1 MLFQHGYALIVG
13 VGRSAYPAWSLP
25 TTASDAAALR
35 AALTDPTLCAYPADD
50 EHVRLLSDEGATRAA
65 IQDGLAWLA
74 RQAAADDEA
83 TAIVYFSGHGWVD
96 KTTGGYY
103 LLPHDV
109 KPFDVPGSAL
119 AGEDFATALRAI
131 DAQRLLVVV
140 DSCHAAGM
148 ATAKDAGT
156 LELPGPFGQAALP
169 KGLADALKEG
179 QGRAVFASSR
189 GEQRSWLRPDGTLS
203 LYTHHLLEALNGA
216 GSRPGDD
223 VVRLSHLAG
232 HLSRTVPERARRLC
246 AAEQTPFYDWS
257 TEDFPVALLR
267 GGKGLPAEGWQ
278 PGEELAQPASGPT
291 YQATLHGSGAIAQD
305 GSVAAGAGGI
315 AIGRIGHR

>member
-25 TTASDAAALR
+25 TTASDASALR
-35 AALTDPTLCAYPADD
+35 SALTDPTLCAYPADD
-50 EHVRLLSDEGATRAA
+50 DHVRLLCDEGATRAA
-65 IQDGLAWLA
+65 LRDGLAWLA
-74 RQAAADDEA
+74 QQTAADGDA
-83 TAIVYFSGHGWVD
+83 TALVYISSHGWID
-96 KTTGGYY
+96 KATGRYY

-119 AGEDFATALRAI
+119 AGAELAAALRAI
-131 DAQRLLVVV
+131 DAPRLLVFV

-148 ATAKDAGT
+148 ATAKDAAT
-156 LELPGPFGQAALP
+156 LELPGQFREAALP

-189 GEQRSWLRPDGTLS
+189 GEQRSWLRPDRTLS
-203 LYTHHLLEALNGA
+203 LYTYHLLEALRGA

-223 VVRLSHLAG
+223 VVRLSHLAA
-232 HLSRTVPERARRLC
+232 HLSRTVPDSARRLC

-278 PGEELAQPASGPT
+278 ADEALTAPAAT
-291 YQATLHGSGAIAQD
+291 YNATLTGSGAIAQD
-305 GSVAAGAGGI
+305 NSVAAGAGGI
-315 AIGRIGHR
+315 AIGRIGRAQ

>member
-35 AALTDPTLCAYPADD
+35 AALTDPSLCAYPADD
-50 EHVRLLSDEGATRAA
+50 DHVRLLCDEGATRAA
-65 IQDGLAWLA
+65 LRDGLAWLA
-74 RQAAADDEA
+74 RQAAADGDV
-83 TAIVYFSGHGWVD
+83 TALVYISSHGWID
-96 KTTGGYY
+96 KATGRYY

-119 AGEDFATALRAI
+119 AGEELAAALRAI
-131 DAQRLLVVV
+131 DAPRLLVFV

-148 ATAKDAGT
+148 ATAKDGDV
-156 LELPGPFGQAALP
+156 LELPGQFGQTALP
-169 KGLADALKEG
+169 KGLADALRAG

-189 GEQRSWLRPDGTLS
+189 GEQRSWLRPDRTLS
-203 LYTHHLLEALNGA
+203 LYTHHLLEGLHGA

-223 VVRLSHLAG
+223 VVRLSHLAA
-232 HLSRTVPERARRLC
+232 HLSRTVPDSARRLC

-257 TEDFPVALLR
+257 TEDFPVALLA
-267 GGKGLPAEGWQ
+267 GGKGLPAGGWQ
-278 PGEELAQPASGPT
+278 AGESLAQPPAAPT
-291 YQATLHGSGAIAQD
+291 YTATLSGSGAIAQD
-305 GSVAAGAGGI
+305 NSVAAGAGGI
-315 AIGRIGHR
+315 AIGRVGRE

>member
-1 MLFQHGYALIVG
+1 MRFQHGYALLVG

-50 EHVRLLSDEGATRAA
+50 AHVRLLSDERATRAA
-65 IQDGLAWLA
+65 MRDGLAWLA
-74 RQAAADDEA
+74 RQAAADGEA
-83 TAIVYFSGHGWVD
+83 TALVYISSHGWVD
-96 KTTGGYY
+96 RATGRYY

-109 KPFDVPGSAL
+109 KPFDVPDSAL
-119 AGEDFATALRAI
+119 AGEELAAALRAI
-131 DAQRLLVVV
+131 DAPRLLVFV

-148 ATAKDAGT
+148 ATAKDVDT
-156 LELPGPFGQAALP
+156 LELPGQFKEAALP
-169 KGLADALKEG
+169 TGLADALRAG

-189 GEQRSWLRPDGTLS
+189 GEQRSWLRPDRTLS
-203 LYTHHLLEALNGA
+203 LYTHHLLEALRGA
-216 GSRPGDD
+216 GSRPADD
-223 VVRLSHLAG
+223 VVRLSHLAA
-232 HLSRTVPERARRLC
+232 HLSRTVPESARRLC

-257 TEDFPVALLR
+257 TEDFPVALLA

-278 PGEELAQPASGPT
+278 PGEDLAPAPAAPA

-305 GSVAAGAGGI
+305 NSVAAGAGGI
-315 AIGRIGHR
+315 AIGRIGHQ

>member
-1 MLFQHGYALIVG
+1 MHFRHGYALLVG

-35 AALTDPTLCAYPADD
+35 AALIDPTLCAYPADD
-50 EHVRLLSDEGATRAA
+50 DHVRLLCDEGASRAA
-65 IQDGLAWLA
+65 LRDGLAWLA
-74 RQAAADDEA
+74 RQTAADGDA
-83 TAIVYFSGHGWVD
+83 TALVYISSHGWID
-96 KTTGGYY
+96 RTTGRYY
-103 LLPHDV
+103 LLPHDI

-119 AGEDFATALRAI
+119 AGEELAAALRAI
-131 DAQRLLVVV
+131 DAPRLLVFI

-148 ATAKDAGT
+148 ATAKDADV
-156 LELPGPFGQAALP
+156 LELPGQFSQAALP
-169 KGLADALKEG
+169 KGLADALREG

-189 GEQRSWLRPDGTLS
+189 GEQRSWLRPDRALS
-203 LYTHHLLEALNGA
+203 LYTHHLLEALHGA
-216 GSRPGDD
+216 GSRPGDQ

-232 HLSRTVPERARRLC
+232 HLSRTVPESARRLC

-257 TEDFPVALLR
+257 TEDFPVALLA

-278 PGEELAQPASGPT
+278 ASGDLVQPATAPT

-305 GSVAAGAGGI
+305 HSVAAGAGGI
-315 AIGRIGHR
+315 AIGRIGRE

>member
-1 MLFQHGYALIVG
+1 MLFQHGYALLVG

-50 EHVRLLSDEGATRAA
+50 AHMRLLSDERATRAA
-65 IQDGLAWLA
+65 MRDGLAWLA
-74 RQAAADDEA
+74 RQAAADGEA
-83 TAIVYFSGHGWVD
+83 TALVYISSHGWVERG
-96 KTTGGYY
+96 TGRYY
-103 LLPHDV
+103 LLPHDI

-119 AGEDFATALRAI
+119 AGEELAAALRAI
-131 DAQRLLVVV
+131 DAPRLLVFI

-148 ATAKDAGT
+148 ATAKDVDT
-156 LELPGPFGQAALP
+156 LELPGQLSQTALP
-169 KGLADALKEG
+169 KGLADALRAG

-189 GEQRSWLRPDGTLS
+189 GEQRSWLRPDRTRS
-203 LYTHHLLEALNGA
+203 LYTHHLLEALRGA

-223 VVRLSHLAG
+223 VVRLSHLAA
-232 HLSRTVPERARRLC
+232 HLSRTVPESARRLC

-257 TEDFPVALLR
+257 TEDFPVALLA

-278 PGEELAQPASGPT
+278 PGEDLGPAPAAPS

-305 GSVAAGAGGI
+305 NSVAAGAGGI
-315 AIGRIGHR
+315 AIGRMGGA